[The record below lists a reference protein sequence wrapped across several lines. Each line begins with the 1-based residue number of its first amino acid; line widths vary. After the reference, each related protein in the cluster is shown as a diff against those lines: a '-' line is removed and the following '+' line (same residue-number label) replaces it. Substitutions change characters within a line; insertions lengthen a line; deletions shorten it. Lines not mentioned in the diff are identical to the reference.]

1 MAMSGI
7 GGVGSYGYNN
17 NYNSSMDYES
27 WVNNSNSK
35 AEEMKNQLES
45 TSSVNSSSSTSS
57 TSSTNKTSSSSS
69 NKSVSSTSGYLRN
82 YQLALTDLES
92 AAAALQTS
100 KEGNVFDKYEKA
112 LAAADKAAQGGNA
125 DQMKEAQSAVEK
137 AAGDIVSA
145 IENFA
150 KEYNNTVSFLKN
162 NTGAASSA
170 SRDLAAFQRGLT
182 TDKALQTI
190 GLSRDSYGNLQV
202 DEKKLTKSIE
212 EGYGLVKEV
221 VGGQYG
227 MAERVGT
234 KATNVLDSPVN
245 KIVGSEGTSGAQETT
260 EKYSARREKNSSSA
274 ALDSASMPDSFTSFA
289 NFARGGAYNLTN
301 YYAVGMLLN
310 TFA

>member
-7 GGVGSYGYNN
+7 GGVGSYGYNSG
-17 NYNSSMDYES
+17 YNSNLDYES
-27 WVNNSNSK
+27 WVNSSNTK
-35 AEEMKNQLES
+35 AEEMKDKLDS
-45 TSSVNSSSSTSS
+45 TSSVNSSNSSTSS
-57 TSSTNKTSSSSS
+57 TSSSNKT
-69 NKSVSSTSGYLRN
+69 VSSTSGYLRN

-92 AAAALQTS
+92 ASAALQTS
-100 KEGNVFDKYEKA
+100 KEGNVFEKYEKA
-112 LAAADKAAQGGNA
+112 LMAAEKAAQGGNEE
-125 DQMKEAQSAVEK
+125 QIKEAQAAVEK

-145 IENFA
+145 VENFA
-150 KEYNNTVSFLKN
+150 KQYNNTVSFLKN

-190 GLSRDSYGNLQV
+190 GLSRDTNGNLQV
-202 DEKKLTKSIE
+202 DKTKLTKAIE

-234 KATNVLDSPVN
+234 KATNVLDSPVD
-245 KIVGSEGTSGAQETT
+245 KIVGKEEAASTEET
-260 EKYSARREKNSSSA
+260 EKYSARKPKKNTS
-274 ALDSASMPDSFTSFA
+274 ALDSASLPDSFTSFA

-310 TFA
+310 TIA

>member
-7 GGVGSYGYNN
+7 GGVGSYGYG
-17 NYNSSMDYES
+17 YNSGYNSNLDYES
-27 WVNNSNSK
+27 WVNSSNNK
-35 AEEMKNQLES
+35 AEEMKDKLDS
-45 TSSVNSSSSTSS
+45 TSSVNSSNNSTSS
-57 TSSTNKTSSSSS
+57 TSSSNKT
-69 NKSVSSTSGYLRN
+69 VSSTSGYLRN

-92 AAAALQTS
+92 ASAALQTS
-100 KEGNVFDKYEKA
+100 KEGNVFEKYEKA
-112 LAAADKAAQGGNA
+112 LMAADKAAQGGNEE
-125 DQMKEAQSAVEK
+125 QIKEAQAAVEK

-145 IENFA
+145 VENFA
-150 KEYNNTVSFLKN
+150 KQYNNTVSFLKN

-190 GLSRDSYGNLQV
+190 GLSRDTNGNLQV
-202 DEKKLTKSIE
+202 DKTKLTKAIE

-234 KATNVLDSPVN
+234 KATNVLDSPVD
-245 KIVGSEGTSGAQETT
+245 KIVGKEEAASTEET
-260 EKYSARREKNSSSA
+260 EKYSARKPKKNTS
-274 ALDSASMPDSFTSFA
+274 ALDSASLPDSFTSFA

-310 TFA
+310 TIA

>member
-1 MAMSGI
+1 MSGI
-7 GGVGSYGYNN
+7 GGVGSYGYNSG
-17 NYNSSMDYES
+17 YNSNLDYES
-27 WVNNSNSK
+27 WVNSSNTK
-35 AEEMKNQLES
+35 ADEMKDKLDS

-57 TSSTNKTSSSSS
+57 TSSSNKTTSS
-69 NKSVSSTSGYLRN
+69 NKTVSSTSGYLRN

-100 KEGNVFDKYEKA
+100 KEGNVFEKYEKA
-112 LAAADKAAQGGNA
+112 LMAADKAAQGGNEE
-125 DQMKEAQSAVEK
+125 QIKEAQAAVEK

-145 IENFA
+145 VENFA
-150 KEYNNTVSFLKN
+150 NQYNNTVSFLKN

-190 GLSRDSYGNLQV
+190 GLSRDTYGNLQV
-202 DEKKLTKSIE
+202 DKKKLTKTIE

-234 KATNVLDSPVN
+234 KATNVLDSPVD
-245 KIVGSEGTSGAQETT
+245 KIVGKEGTTGTEETT
-260 EKYSARREKNSSSA
+260 EKYSARKQKKNTS
-274 ALDSASMPDSFTSFA
+274 ALDSASLPDSFSSFA

-310 TFA
+310 TIA

>member
-7 GGVGSYGYNN
+7 GGVGSYGYNSG
-17 NYNSSMDYES
+17 YNSNLDYES
-27 WVNNSNSK
+27 WVNSSNTK
-35 AEEMKNQLES
+35 ADEMKDKLDS
-45 TSSVNSSSSTSS
+45 TSSVNSSSSTNS
-57 TSSTNKTSSSSS
+57 TSSS
-69 NKSVSSTSGYLRN
+69 NKTTSSNKTVSSTSGYLRN

-100 KEGNVFDKYEKA
+100 KEGNVFEKYEKA
-112 LAAADKAAQGGNA
+112 LMAADKAAQGGNEE
-125 DQMKEAQSAVEK
+125 QIKEAQAAVEK

-145 IENFA
+145 VENFA
-150 KEYNNTVSFLKN
+150 NQYNNTVSFLKN

-190 GLSRDSYGNLQV
+190 GLSRDTYGNLQV
-202 DEKKLTKSIE
+202 DKKKLTKTIE

-234 KATNVLDSPVN
+234 KATNVLDSPVD
-245 KIVGSEGTSGAQETT
+245 KIVGKEGTTGTEETT
-260 EKYSARREKNSSSA
+260 EKYSARKQKKNTS
-274 ALDSASMPDSFTSFA
+274 ALDSASLPDSFSSFA

-310 TFA
+310 TIA